1 MGAKPLGPGS
11 PTPCLAACGG
21 GTLPR
26 AQVPHL
32 SRARGGLGRRR
43 DPGPPRPADLSA
55 ELQAGPCRGNPS
67 AARHGRPEGK
77 GAQPSTWRGA
87 GRRTWG
93 PLGARLWVVSA
104 GPGARPGPGDPQGGC
119 VPPHTPHGPPRASSP
134 GLRAAASRA
143 LRPRLGLAR
152 LGSVRFGSP
161 REEPPGLRLARGG
174 ASGSVL
180 IGQGPG
186 VERACP
192 PQPRPRAPG
201 PAET

>member
-1 MGAKPLGPGS
+1 MPCSLRGWDAPARSGSAPVKRPGWPRPSPGSGTAPAGGPQCGTPGRPLAAGARAPPRTGGRGKGGAALHVAVRGAVHVGSPRGPPLGCVCRP
-11 PTPCLAACGG
+11 
-21 GTLPR
+21 PR
-26 AQVPHL
+26 ASGTRRPT
-32 SRARGGLGRRR
+32 GRLR
-43 DPGPPRPADLSA
+43 PP
-55 ELQAGPCRGNPS
+55 PS
-67 AARHGRPEGK
+67 
-77 GAQPSTWRGA
+77 
-87 GRRTWG
+87 
-93 PLGARLWVVSA
+93 
-104 GPGARPGPGDPQGGC
+104 
-119 VPPHTPHGPPRASSP
+119 PHGPPRASSP

-152 LGSVRFGSP
+152 LCSVRFGSP

>member
-1 MGAKPLGPGS
+1 MPCSLRGWDAPARSGSAPVKRQGWPRPSPGS
-11 PTPCLAACGG
+11 GTAPAGGPQCGTPGRPLAAGA
-21 GTLPR
+21 R
-26 AQVPHL
+26 A
-32 SRARGGLGRRR
+32 
-43 DPGPPRPADLSA
+43 PPRT
-55 ELQAGPCRGNPS
+55 G
-67 AARHGRPEGK
+67 GRGK
-77 GAQPSTWRGA
+77 GGAALHVAGRGA
-87 GRRTWG
+87 AHVGSPR
-93 PLGARLWVVSA
+93 ARLWAVSA
-104 GPGARPGPGDPQGGC
+104 GLRARPGPGDPQGGC
-119 VPPHTPHGPPRASSP
+119 VLPPVPTA
-134 GLRAAASRA
+134 
-143 LRPRLGLAR
+143 RLGLAHLGSAPPPPALCAPGSAWLGSAR